1 MVSRTFVIKNNAGLH
16 LKPAA
21 LLCEEAI
28 KYQSSITLKSGT
40 VTTNAKSVLNVLS
53 ACVKCND
60 SITLICDG
68 EDEQEALDALESLI
82 AAGLGDDNIS

>member
-1 MVSRTFVIKNNAGLH
+1 MVSKTFTIKNNAGLH

-21 LLCEEAI
+21 LLCTEAI
-28 KYQSSITLKSGT
+28 KYKSTVTLSFGN

-60 SITLICDG
+60 SITLICEG
-68 EDEQEALDALESLI
+68 EDEETALENLGKLI
-82 AAGLGDDNIS
+82 ADGLGE

>member
-1 MVSRTFVIKNNAGLH
+1 MVSKTFTIKNSAGLH

-21 LLCEEAI
+21 MLCTEAI
-28 KYQSSITLKSGT
+28 KYNSTVTLSFGD

-60 SITLICDG
+60 NITLTCEG
-68 EDEQEALDALESLI
+68 EDEEKALENLGNLI
-82 AAGLGDDNIS
+82 LQGLGE

>member
-1 MVSRTFVIKNNAGLH
+1 MVSKTFVIKNNAGLH

-21 LLCEEAI
+21 LLCTEAI
-28 KYQSSITLKSGT
+28 KYKATVTLSFGN

-60 SITLICDG
+60 SITLICEG
-68 EDEQEALDALESLI
+68 EDEEEAMENLGKLILE
-82 AAGLGDDNIS
+82 GLGE